1 MGDATIYEVLG
12 RYVDGLAKAT
22 PVCIAYGRA
31 LLNGELITPA
41 EKPVK
46 FTVFMYSQTL
56 EVDAIWSEDH
66 LGGLSIRGT
75 PALPQKGSVVTLQFP
90 IREGEVLVELMG
102 GREIGRA
109 LRRVSSF
116 CIEGIGTVMWVR
128 G

>member
-1 MGDATIYEVLG
+1 
-12 RYVDGLAKAT
+12 
-22 PVCIAYGRA
+22 
-31 LLNGELITPA
+31 
-41 EKPVK
+41 
-46 FTVFMYSQTL
+46 MYSQTL

-66 LGGLSIRGT
+66 LGGLSIRGGT
-75 PALPQKGSVVTLQFP
+75 PVLHQKGGSVVTLQFP